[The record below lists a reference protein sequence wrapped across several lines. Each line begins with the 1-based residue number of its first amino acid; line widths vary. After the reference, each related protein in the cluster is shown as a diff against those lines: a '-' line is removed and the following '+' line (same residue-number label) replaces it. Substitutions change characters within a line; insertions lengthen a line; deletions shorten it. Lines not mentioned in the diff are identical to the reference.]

1 MIGQTNDSGTESRMI
16 RQMDKWTER
25 QIKTKNDCI
34 DRLDFNLIILVLVAD
49 VVIEAA
55 KRHLISDRLS
65 TKELKIGNL
74 FQSDP

>member
-1 MIGQTNDSGTESRMI
+1 
-16 RQMDKWTER
+16 MDKWTER
-25 QIKTKNDCI
+25 KIKTKNDCT

-74 FQSDP
+74 F

>member
-1 MIGQTNDSGTESRMI
+1 
-16 RQMDKWTER
+16 MDKWTER

-55 KRHLISDRLS
+55 KD
-65 TKELKIGNL
+65 T
-74 FQSDP
+74 